1 MQLPLRR
8 KVERDFWENRLLMLF
23 LILKRALVA
32 FLTVLVVIVLSG
44 VLIHVVPGDP
54 VTAMMAQ
61 SVTATPEAMAE
72 MRARLGLDLPVWQQ
86 VGLYAWYVLQGDLGT
101 SIRSSESV
109 AQLLLQRLPNTF
121 SLAVSGLVIALSIG
135 IPLGFLAAV
144 NRGRL
149 ADTAVMVIAVLG
161 VSIPAFWLGLILMQ
175 VFSLKLGWLPVA
187 GSGWRNIILP
197 AFTLGLTYCALV
209 ARMTRSA
216 LIEVLAED
224 YIRTARARG
233 LRERQVLL
241 VHALRPA
248 LISIVTVVGLV
259 FAYLLGGQVI
269 IENVFSWNGIGR
281 LAVQAMLE
289 RDYPMIQGF
298 IVVFATSVVIVS
310 MLIDILYGFLDPRM
324 RQK

>member
-1 MQLPLRR
+1 MLVLISKRI
-8 KVERDFWENRLLMLF
+8 LMALATV
-23 LILKRALVA
+23 IL
-32 FLTVLVVIVLSG
+32 VIVLSG
-44 VLIHVVPGDP
+44 TLIHVVPGDP

-61 SVTATPEAMAE
+61 SVTATPEAMAA
-72 MRARLGLDLPVWQQ
+72 MRSRLGLDQPVWQQ
-86 VGLYAWYVLQGDLGT
+86 VLIYLWHVLQGDLGT
-101 SIRSSESV
+101 TIRGNEPV
-109 AQLLLQRLPNTF
+109 AMLLLERLPNTLT
-121 SLAVSGLVIALSIG
+121 LAVSGLAIALAIG

-144 NRGRL
+144 HRGRI
-149 ADTAVMVIAVLG
+149 ADTIVMVIAVLG
-161 VSIPAFWLGLILMQ
+161 VSIPAFWLGLIMIQ

-187 GSGWRNIILP
+187 GSSWRNILLP
-197 AFTLGLTYCALV
+197 ALTLGLTYCALV

-216 LIEVLAED
+216 MIEVLGED

-233 LRERQVLL
+233 LREHQVLL

-281 LAVQAMLE
+281 LAIQAMLE

-298 IVVFATSVVIVS
+298 IVVFATSVVIIS

-324 RQK
+324 RQR

>member
-1 MQLPLRR
+1 
-8 KVERDFWENRLLMLF
+8 MLF
-23 LILKRALVA
+23 LISRRVLAALATVVA
-32 FLTVLVVIVLSG
+32 VILLSG
-44 VLIHVVPGDP
+44 ILIHVVPGDP

-61 SVTATPEAMAE
+61 SVSATPEVMAE
-72 MRARLGLDLPVWQQ
+72 MRTRLGLDLPVWQQ
-86 VGLYAWYVLQGDLGT
+86 VLLYLGHVLQGDLGT
-101 SIRSSESV
+101 TIRGNEPV
-109 AQLLLQRLPNTF
+109 LTLLLQRLPNTF
-121 SLAVSGLVIALSIG
+121 ALAVSGLALALMIG
-135 IPLGFLAAV
+135 IPLGFVAAV
-144 NRGRL
+144 NRGRF
-149 ADTAVMVIAVLG
+149 ADTAVMFIAVLG
-161 VSIPAFWLGLILMQ
+161 VSIPAFWLGLTLIQ
-175 VFSLKLGWLPVA
+175 VFSLKLDWLPVA

-197 AFTLGLTYCALV
+197 ALTLGLTYCALV

-216 LIEVLAED
+216 LVEVLTED
-224 YIRTARARG
+224 YIRTARAKG
-233 LRERQVLL
+233 LREHQVLL

-298 IVVFATSVVIVS
+298 IIVFAVSVVVVS

-324 RQK
+324 RQR

>member
-1 MQLPLRR
+1 M
-8 KVERDFWENRLLMLF
+8 LL
-23 LILKRALVA
+23 LIFKRVLIA
-32 FLTVLVVIVLSG
+32 FFTVIAVILLSG
-44 VLIHVVPGDP
+44 ILVHVVPGDP

-61 SVTATPEAMAE
+61 SVSATPEAMAE

-86 VGLYAWYVLQGDLGT
+86 VLLYTWHVLQGDLGT
-101 SIRSSESV
+101 SIRGNESV
-109 AQLLLQRLPNTF
+109 AWLFLQRLPNTF
-121 SLAVSGLVIALSIG
+121 SLAVSGLVIALAIG
-135 IPLGFLAAV
+135 LPLGFIAAI

-149 ADTAVMVIAVLG
+149 AETVVMVLAVLG

-175 VFSLKLGWLPVA
+175 LFALELGWLPVA
-187 GSGWRNIILP
+187 GSGWRNIVLP
-197 AFTLGLTYCALV
+197 ALTLGLTYCALV

-216 LIEVLAED
+216 LIEVLEED

-233 LRERQVLL
+233 LREYQVLF

-248 LISIVTVVGLV
+248 LISIVSVVGLV

-269 IENVFSWNGIGR
+269 IENVFSWNGVGR
-281 LAVQAMLE
+281 LAVQAMLQ

-298 IVVFATSVVIVS
+298 IVVFATSVVVVS

-324 RQK
+324 RKS

>member
-1 MQLPLRR
+1 MLYIISR
-8 KVERDFWENRLLMLF
+8 KV
-23 LILKRALVA
+23 ILAMV
-32 FLTVLVVIVLSG
+32 TVLVVIVLSG
-44 VLIHVVPGDP
+44 ILIHIVPGDP

-72 MRARLGLDLPVWQQ
+72 MRSRLGLDLPVWQQ
-86 VGLYAWYVLQGDLGT
+86 VGLYVWHVLQGDLGT
-101 SIRSSESV
+101 TIRGNEPV
-109 AQLLLQRLPNTF
+109 LTLLMQRLPNTF
-121 SLAVSGLVIALSIG
+121 MLAVSGLVVALAIG
-135 IPLGFLAAV
+135 IPLGFLAAI
-144 NRGRL
+144 NRGRI
-149 ADTAVMVIAVLG
+149 ADTVVMIVAVFG
-161 VSIPAFWLGLILMQ
+161 VSIPAFWLGLIMIQ

-197 AFTLGLTYCALV
+197 ALTLGLTYCALV

-216 LIEVLAED
+216 LVEVLGED

-233 LRERQVLL
+233 LREHQVLL

-298 IVVFATSVVIVS
+298 IVVFATSVVVVS
-310 MLIDILYGFLDPRM
+310 MLIDVLYSILDPRM
-324 RQK
+324 RAK

>member
-1 MQLPLRR
+1 MP
-8 KVERDFWENRLLMLF
+8 F
-23 LILKRALVA
+23 LILKRVLVA
-32 FLTVLVVIVLSG
+32 CSTVIAVIVLSG
-44 VLIHVVPGDP
+44 MLIHVVPGDP

-61 SVTATPEAMAE
+61 SVSATPEAMAE

-86 VGLYAWYVLQGDLGT
+86 VMLYLTKVLQGDLGT
-101 SIRSSESV
+101 TIRGNESV
-109 AQLLLQRLPNTF
+109 LMLLLQRLPNTF
-121 SLAVSGLVIALSIG
+121 ALAVSGLALALAIG
-135 IPLGFLAAV
+135 IPLGFMAAV
-144 NRGRL
+144 NRGRI
-149 ADTAVMVIAVLG
+149 ADTAVMFIAVLG
-161 VSIPAFWLGLILMQ
+161 VSIPAFWLGLIMIQL
-175 VFSLKLGWLPVA
+175 FALKLNWLPVA
-187 GSGWRNIILP
+187 GSSWRNILLP
-197 AFTLGLTYCALV
+197 ALTLGLTYCALV

-216 LIEVLAED
+216 LVDVLEED
-224 YIRTARARG
+224 YIRTARAKG
-233 LRERQVLL
+233 LREHEVLF

-310 MLIDILYGFLDPRM
+310 MLIDILYSFLDPRM

>member
-1 MQLPLRR
+1 
-8 KVERDFWENRLLMLF
+8 MLF
-23 LILKRALVA
+23 LISKRVLVA
-32 FLTVLVVIVLSG
+32 FATVIVVIVLSG
-44 VLIHVVPGDP
+44 LLIHVVPGDP

-61 SVTATPEAMAE
+61 SVSATPEVMAE
-72 MRARLGLDLPVWQQ
+72 MRARLGIDLPVWQQ
-86 VGLYAWYVLQGDLGT
+86 VMLYLTHVLQGDLGT
-101 SIRSSESV
+101 TIRGNEPV
-109 AQLLLQRLPNTF
+109 LRLLMQRVPNTF
-121 SLAVSGLVIALSIG
+121 ALAVSGLGLALAIG

-144 NRGRL
+144 NRGRMV
-149 ADTAVMVIAVLG
+149 DTVVMFIAVLG
-161 VSIPAFWLGLILMQ
+161 VSIPAFWLGLIMIQ
-175 VFSLKLGWLPVA
+175 VFALKLHWLPVA
-187 GSGWRNIILP
+187 GSNWRNILLP
-197 AFTLGLTYCALV
+197 ALTLGLTYCALV

-216 LIEVLAED
+216 LVDVLEED
-224 YIRTARARG
+224 YIRTARAKG
-233 LRERQVLL
+233 LREHEVLL

-269 IENVFSWNGIGR
+269 VENVFSWNGIGR

-310 MLIDILYGFLDPRM
+310 MLIDILYSFLDPRM

>member
-1 MQLPLRR
+1 MTGRVVMP
-8 KVERDFWENRLLMLF
+8 F
-23 LILKRALVA
+23 LILKRVLVA
-32 FLTVLVVIVLSG
+32 CSTVIAVIVLSG
-44 VLIHVVPGDP
+44 MLIHVVPGDP

-61 SVTATPEAMAE
+61 SVSATPEAMAE

-86 VGLYAWYVLQGDLGT
+86 VMLYLAHVLQGDLGT
-101 SIRSSESV
+101 TIRGNEPV
-109 AQLLLQRLPNTF
+109 LTLLLQRLPNTF
-121 SLAVSGLVIALSIG
+121 ALAVSGLALALAIG

-144 NRGRL
+144 NRGRI
-149 ADTAVMVIAVLG
+149 ADTAVMFIAVLG
-161 VSIPAFWLGLILMQ
+161 VSIPTFWLGLVMIQ
-175 VFSLKLGWLPVA
+175 VFALKLGWLPVA
-187 GSGWRNIILP
+187 GSSWRNILLP
-197 AFTLGLTYCALV
+197 ALTLGLTYCALV

-216 LIEVLAED
+216 LVDVLEED
-224 YIRTARARG
+224 YIRTARAKG
-233 LRERQVLL
+233 LREHEVLF

-298 IVVFATSVVIVS
+298 IVVFAISVVIVS
-310 MLIDILYGFLDPRM
+310 MLIDILYSFLDPRM

>member
-1 MQLPLRR
+1 
-8 KVERDFWENRLLMLF
+8 MLF

-86 VGLYAWYVLQGDLGT
+86 VGLYAWHVLQGDLGT

-121 SLAVSGLVIALSIG
+121 SLAVSGLVIALAIG

>member
-1 MQLPLRR
+1 M
-8 KVERDFWENRLLMLF
+8 LL
-23 LILKRALVA
+23 LIFKRVLIA
-32 FLTVLVVIVLSG
+32 FFTVIAVILLSG
-44 VLIHVVPGDP
+44 ILVHVVPGDP

-61 SVTATPEAMAE
+61 SVSATPEAMAE

-86 VGLYAWYVLQGDLGT
+86 VLLYTWHVLQGDLGT
-101 SIRSSESV
+101 SIRGNESV
-109 AQLLLQRLPNTF
+109 AWLFLQRLPNTF
-121 SLAVSGLVIALSIG
+121 SLAVSGLVIALAIG
-135 IPLGFLAAV
+135 LPLGFIAAI

-149 ADTAVMVIAVLG
+149 AETVVMVLAVLG

-175 VFSLKLGWLPVA
+175 LFALELGWLPVA
-187 GSGWRNIILP
+187 GSGWRNIVLP
-197 AFTLGLTYCALV
+197 ALTLGLTYCALV

-216 LIEVLAED
+216 LIEVLEED

-233 LRERQVLL
+233 LREYQVLF

-269 IENVFSWNGIGR
+269 IENVFSWNGVGR
-281 LAVQAMLE
+281 LAVQAMLQ

-298 IVVFATSVVIVS
+298 IVVFATSVVVVS

-324 RQK
+324 RKS

>member
-1 MQLPLRR
+1 M
-8 KVERDFWENRLLMLF
+8 LL

-32 FLTVLVVIVLSG
+32 FATVIAVIVLSG
-44 VLIHVVPGDP
+44 ILIHVVPGDP

-72 MRARLGLDLPVWQQ
+72 MRSRLGLDLPVWQQ
-86 VGLYAWYVLQGDLGT
+86 VALYLWHVLQGDMGT
-101 SIRSSESV
+101 SIRGNEPV
-109 AQLLLQRLPNTF
+109 AALFLQRLPNTF
-121 SLAVSGLVIALSIG
+121 ALAVSGLAVALAIG
-135 IPLGFLAAV
+135 IPLGFLAAI
-144 NRGRL
+144 NRGRF

-161 VSIPAFWLGLILMQ
+161 VSIPAFWLGLIMIQ

-187 GSGWRNIILP
+187 GSSWRNIILP
-197 AFTLGLTYCALV
+197 ALTLGLTYCALV

-233 LRERQVLL
+233 LREHQVLL

-298 IVVFATSVVIVS
+298 IVVFATSVVVVS

>member
-1 MQLPLRR
+1 MTGR
-8 KVERDFWENRLLMLF
+8 VVMLF
-23 LILKRALVA
+23 LISKRVLVA
-32 FLTVLVVIVLSG
+32 CATVILVIMLSG
-44 VLIHVVPGDP
+44 ILIHVVPGDP

-61 SVTATPEAMAE
+61 SVSATPEVMAE
-72 MRARLGLDLPVWQQ
+72 MRTRLGLDLPVWQQ
-86 VGLYAWYVLQGDLGT
+86 VMLYLMHVLQGDLGT
-101 SIRSSESV
+101 TIRGNEPV
-109 AQLLLQRLPNTF
+109 LMLLLQRLPNTF
-121 SLAVSGLVIALSIG
+121 ALAVLGLGLALAIG

-144 NRGRL
+144 NRGRI
-149 ADTAVMVIAVLG
+149 ADTAVMFIAVLG
-161 VSIPAFWLGLILMQ
+161 VSIPAFWLGLIMIQ

-187 GSGWRNIILP
+187 GSSWRNIILP
-197 AFTLGLTYCALV
+197 ALTLGLTYCALV

-216 LIEVLAED
+216 LVEVLDED
-224 YIRTARARG
+224 YIRTARAKG
-233 LRERQVLL
+233 LREHEVLL

-269 IENVFSWNGIGR
+269 VENVFSWNGIGR

-298 IVVFATSVVIVS
+298 IVVFAISVVIVS

>member
-1 MQLPLRR
+1 
-8 KVERDFWENRLLMLF
+8 MLF
-23 LILKRALVA
+23 LIAKRVLTA
-32 FLTVLVVIVLSG
+32 FVTVLTVIVLSG

-61 SVTATPEAMAE
+61 SVTATPEVMAE
-72 MRARLGLDLPVWQQ
+72 MRSQLGLDLPVWQQ
-86 VGLYAWYVLQGDLGT
+86 VVLYASHVLTGDLGT
-101 SIRSSESV
+101 TIRGNEPV
-109 AQLLLQRLPNTF
+109 ARLLFERLPNTF
-121 SLAVSGLVIALSIG
+121 ALAVSGLSVALIIG
-135 IPLGFLAAV
+135 IPLGFLAAI

-161 VSIPAFWLGLILMQ
+161 VSIPGFWLGLIMIQ
-175 VFSLKLGWLPVA
+175 IFSLKLGWFPVA
-187 GSGWRNIILP
+187 GSGYRNIVLP
-197 AFTLGLTYCALV
+197 ALTLGLTYCALV

-216 LIEVLAED
+216 LVDILAED

-233 LRERQVLL
+233 LREHQVLF
-241 VHALRPA
+241 VHALKPA

-259 FAYLLGGQVI
+259 FAYLMGGQVI
-269 IENVFSWNGIGR
+269 VENVFSWNGIGR

-298 IVVFATSVVIVS
+298 IVVFASSVIIVS

-324 RQK
+324 RQR

>member
-1 MQLPLRR
+1 
-8 KVERDFWENRLLMLF
+8 MLF

-32 FLTVLVVIVLSG
+32 FLTVIVVILLSG
-44 VLIHVVPGDP
+44 LLIHVVPGDP

-72 MRARLGLDLPVWQQ
+72 MRTRLGLDLPVWRQ
-86 VGLYAWYVLQGDLGT
+86 VVLYAWNVLQGELGT
-101 SIRSSESV
+101 SIRSSEPV
-109 AQLLLQRLPNTF
+109 TRLLLQRLPNTF
-121 SLAVSGLVIALSIG
+121 ALAVAGLSVALAVG

-144 NRGRL
+144 NRGKA
-149 ADTAVMVIAVLG
+149 ADAIVMVIAVLG
-161 VSIPAFWLGLILMQ
+161 VSIPAFWLGLIMIQ
-175 VFSLKLGWLPVA
+175 VFALKLGWLPVA
-187 GSGWRNIILP
+187 GSSWRNIILP
-197 AFTLGLTYCALV
+197 ALTLGLTYCALV

-281 LAVQAMLE
+281 LAIQAMLE

>member
-1 MQLPLRR
+1 MLYIISR
-8 KVERDFWENRLLMLF
+8 KV
-23 LILKRALVA
+23 ILALV
-32 FLTVLVVIVLSG
+32 TVLVVIILSG
-44 VLIHVVPGDP
+44 ILIHIVPGDP

-61 SVTATPEAMAE
+61 SVTATPEVMAE
-72 MRARLGLDLPVWQQ
+72 MRSRLGLDLPVWQQ
-86 VGLYAWYVLQGDLGT
+86 VGLYVWHVLQGDLGT
-101 SIRSSESV
+101 TIRGNEPV
-109 AQLLLQRLPNTF
+109 LTLLMQRLPNTLM
-121 SLAVSGLVIALSIG
+121 LAVSGLVVALAIG
-135 IPLGFLAAV
+135 IPLGFLAAI
-144 NRGRL
+144 NRGRI
-149 ADTAVMVIAVLG
+149 ADTAVMIVAVFG
-161 VSIPAFWLGLILMQ
+161 VSIPAFWLGLIMIQ

-197 AFTLGLTYCALV
+197 ALTLGLTYCALV

-216 LIEVLAED
+216 LVEVLGED

-233 LRERQVLL
+233 LREHQVLL

-298 IVVFATSVVIVS
+298 IVVFATSVVVVS
-310 MLIDILYGFLDPRM
+310 MLIDVLYSVLDPRM
-324 RQK
+324 RTK